1 MVTMQEVADRA
12 KVSISTVSFVVN
24 DTKPVTP
31 ETRERVLHA
40 IEELGYRRNSMARA
54 LASRKSR
61 VIALIYPLLDHR
73 HHHSFVDAAATAAEE
88 RGYSLVLWPIHTDNV
103 SSEIASLIQAG
114 FADGVILMEVQ
125 MDDERVTHLKQAAA
139 PFALIGR
146 TRELDG
152 IDYVDI
158 DFERSIERAVDDLA
172 ALGHRDFSLIIED
185 LAGTPLAGYSPPLRT
200 EQAFREAIEAR
211 GANGV
216 VIKAGH
222 DAASVLGLTDELARR
237 APETTAV
244 ITMHDEAVLVLMDSL
259 QRRGV
264 RVPEDLS
271 IVGVATSTATGDLLS
286 PPLTT
291 YEAPG
296 SPLGRLAAEALIAR
310 LEGHRHDPVQQRIAC
325 SLHDGGSLAPVPV
338 GRPPLTSLL
347 DAGLTTDR
355 SVLR

>member
-24 DTKPVTP
+24 DTKPVTA
-31 ETRERVLHA
+31 ETRERVLRA

-88 RGYSLVLWPIHTDNV
+88 RGYSLVLWPIHSDNV
-103 SSEIASLIQAG
+103 SAEIASLIQAG

-125 MDDERVTHLKQAAA
+125 MDDERVMHLQQAGA

-158 DFERSIERAVDDLA
+158 DFERTIEQAVDDLA
-172 ALGHRDFSLIIED
+172 ALGHRDFSLVIED
-185 LAGTPLAGYSPPLRT
+185 LSDTPLAGYGPPIRT
-200 EQAFREAIEAR
+200 EQAFNEAIAAHGAR
-211 GANGV
+211 GTV
-216 VIKAGH
+216 LRVGH
-222 DAASVLGLTDELARR
+222 DSASVLGLTDELARR
-237 APETTAV
+237 SPDSTAV
-244 ITMHDEAVLVLMDSL
+244 IAMHDEAALVLVNTL

-264 RVPEDLS
+264 RIPDDISV
-271 IVGVATSTATGDLLS
+271 VGVATSTATGDLFS

-296 SPLGRLAAEALIAR
+296 SPLGWLAAEALIAR
-310 LEGHRHDPVQQRIAC
+310 LEGHADQPVQRRIAC
-325 SLHDGGSLAPVPV
+325 SLHDGGSVDVAAP
-338 GRPPLTSLL
+338 GRAPLTELL
-347 DAGLTTDR
+347 GLE
-355 SVLR
+355 SVTQT